1 MKIIRNCAL
10 ALGLTV
16 RYAPWNAFLYIL
28 VCLIP
33 GLFGGLRVVLV
44 QRLVDGG
51 VHFGATGQGAEKLIA
66 DRKSVV

>member
-44 QRLVDGG
+44 QRLS
-51 VHFGATGQGAEKLIA
+51 LIHI
-66 DRKSVV
+66 